1 MRKISAGLL
10 AIAGITA
17 MTDIFAF
24 ALSSSLL
31 AENGFMAIIILI
43 VVTIFNHLREVST
56 RHMRSKLAGAG
67 AIAALGI
74 GIGRL
79 GKSAS
84 STNTQTAQYLS
95 QLKPPAMRL
104 VLSKTEG
111 GGLPTQKTLTT
122 GLIARAPISNLAGWG
137 QAHSILMISSPSN
150 PSAKVQGAIFHAA
163 I

>member
-1 MRKISAGLL
+1 
-10 AIAGITA
+10 

-56 RHMRSKLAGAG
+56 RHMWSKIAGAG
-67 AIAALGI
+67 VIAALGI

-111 GGLPTQKTLTT
+111 GGFADPENLNDRLDCARTEEQSG
-122 GLIARAPISNLAGWG
+122 GLGA
-137 QAHSILMISSPSN
+137 
-150 PSAKVQGAIFHAA
+150 SAFDFDD
-163 I
+163 

>member
-95 QLKPPAMRL
+95 QLKPLAMRL

-122 GLIARAPISNLAGWG
+122 GLIARAPRSNLAGWG

>member
-1 MRKISAGLL
+1 
-10 AIAGITA
+10 

-56 RHMRSKLAGAG
+56 RHMWSKIAGAG

-95 QLKPPAMRL
+95 QLRPPTMRL

-111 GGLPTQKTLTT
+111 GGFLPTQKTLTT

-150 PSAKVQGAIFHAA
+150 PNAKVQGAIFHAA